1 MNMKT
6 VTILFAFVVL
16 MTVACQDKEAPDTGL
31 DYLHEA
37 LDVMEANA
45 LYRKSIDWTA
55 LRNNAHAKVQD
66 PKTIE
71 GVFPA
76 IEFALKSLGDNHSTF
91 YAKNS
96 TVISGNTNGPCQG
109 TSAEVSAI
117 AGIGYVKI
125 IPTAS
130 DITQHSQ
137 YATDLQQKI
146 KSQDNANIKGWI
158 VDLRGN
164 TGGYMAPMLAGI
176 GPLIG
181 NGVAGYFIDAD
192 DKALSYSYNDGIT
205 VFAGATTAY
214 VTSPYR
220 IINTNTKIAVLID
233 QRTASSGEGIAIA
246 LLGFPNTK
254 SFGVATCGQSTSVG
268 GYDLS
273 DGATLALANA
283 YIADRNKKKN
293 GGSVIPDLA
302 VAADQEV
309 VNKAVEWINQP

>member
-1 MNMKT
+1 MNMKIT
-6 VTILFAFVVL
+6 RFLLAVVVL
-16 MTVACQDKEAPDTGL
+16 MTVACQDKDAPDTGL
-31 DYLHEA
+31 DYLSEA

-55 LRNNAHAKVQD
+55 LKNNAQAKVED

-96 TVISGNTNGPCQG
+96 TVISGNANGPCQG
-109 TSAEVSAI
+109 TSGEVTAI
-117 AGIGYVKI
+117 ANIGYVKVS
-125 IPTAS
+125 PTMS

-137 YATDLQQKI
+137 YATDIQQKI
-146 KSQDNANIKGWI
+146 KNQDNANIKGWI

-164 TGGYMAPMLAGI
+164 TGGYMAPMLTGI

-181 NGVAGYFIDAD
+181 NGTAGYFIDAD
-192 DKALSYSYNDGIT
+192 DNALAYSYSDGLT
-205 VFAGATTAY
+205 TFAGATTAY
-214 VTSPYR
+214 VTSPYH
-220 IINTNTKIAVLID
+220 ITNTNTKIAVLID

-246 LLGFPNTK
+246 LLGFPNTT

-268 GYDLS
+268 GYALS

-283 YIADRNKKKN
+283 YIADRNKRKT
-293 GGSVIPDLA
+293 
-302 VAADQEV
+302 V
-309 VNKAVEWINQP
+309 VR

>member
-1 MNMKT
+1 MKT
-6 VTILFAFVVL
+6 ARILAVVVL
-16 MTVACQDKEAPDTGL
+16 MAVACKDKDAPDTGV
-31 DYLHEA
+31 DYLHEV

-45 LYRKSIDWTA
+45 LYRRSIDWTV
-55 LRNNAHAKVQD
+55 LKNNAHSKIDDA
-66 PKTIE
+66 KTIE
-71 GVFPA
+71 GVFSA

-96 TVISGNTNGPCQG
+96 VVISGNANGPCQG
-109 TSAEVSAI
+109 TSGEVAPI
-117 AGIGYVKI
+117 ANIGYVKI
-125 IPTAS
+125 SPTVS

-137 YATDLQQKI
+137 YATGIQQKI

-164 TGGYMAPMLAGI
+164 TGGFMAPMLAGV

-181 NGVAGYFIDAD
+181 NGTAGYFIDAD
-192 DKALSYSYNDGIT
+192 DKEFSYSYGDGFT
-205 VFAGATTAY
+205 TFAGATTAY
-214 VTSPYR
+214 VTTPYR
-220 IINTNTKIAVLID
+220 ITNTNAKIAVLID

-268 GYDLS
+268 GYNLS

-293 GGSVIPDLA
+293 GGSVIPD
-302 VAADQEV
+302 VTVVADQEV
-309 VNKAVEWINQP
+309 VNKAIEWINEP